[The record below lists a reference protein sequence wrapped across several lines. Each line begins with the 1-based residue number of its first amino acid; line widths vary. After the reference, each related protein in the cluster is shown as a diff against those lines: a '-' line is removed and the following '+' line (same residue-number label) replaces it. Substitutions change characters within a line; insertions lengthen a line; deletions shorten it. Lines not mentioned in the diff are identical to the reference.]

1 MVAAPPD
8 AAALLVAG
16 HAVRHATAADHQ
28 DCRSR
33 RRAEEA
39 GPYPPPIEQSRPAD
53 LRSLSRPP
61 AAPGHL
67 IHGAGAPP
75 NPSLQ
80 PLAHY
85 PSTRT
90 STTPPPREWTRSP
103 SISIYN
109 HHGSII
115 KHDQAMYFPGA

>member
-39 GPYPPPIEQSRPAD
+39 GPYPPPIEQSRPAA
-53 LRSLSRPP
+53 LRSRSRPP

-67 IHGAGAPP
+67 IPGAGAPP
-75 NPSLQ
+75 NPYIE
-80 PLAHY
+80 PLAPY

-90 STTPPPREWTRSP
+90 STSTP
-103 SISIYN
+103 
-109 HHGSII
+109 HGE
-115 KHDQAMYFPGA
+115 AT